1 MKKTA
6 EIHKLDYPLSISA
19 GYAYYQPDIDFD
31 FKDIVRRS
39 DTMLYRQKR
48 RKKIARSTD
57 LEHLLSRMEKHST
70 EEITDEV
77 ILQEKKY
84 QGMPLDELCSMIDL
98 LSPTTDNYPYVVDFR
113 TDFYYIANQALDR
126 FCIPKNGFHNV
137 ISNHKEFVYES
148 TGYTFGNRISASYRN
163 RSF

>member
-19 GYAYYQPDIDFD
+19 GYAYYQPDVDFD

-57 LEHLLSRMEKHST
+57 LESSAF
-70 EEITDEV
+70 
-77 ILQEKKY
+77 
-84 QGMPLDELCSMIDL
+84 
-98 LSPTTDNYPYVVDFR
+98 PYGK
-113 TDFYYIANQALDR
+113 A
-126 FCIPKNGFHNV
+126 FHR
-137 ISNHKEFVYES
+137 
-148 TGYTFGNRISASYRN
+148 GDYR
-163 RSF
+163 

>member
-1 MKKTA
+1 M
-6 EIHKLDYPLSISA
+6 SA

-48 RKKIARSTD
+48 RKKVARSAGLD
-57 LEHLLSRMEKHST
+57 NLLSRMSKQST

-77 ILQEKKY
+77 ILQEKKF
-84 QGMPLDELCSMIDL
+84 QSMSVDELCSVIDL

-113 TDFYYIANQALDR
+113 SDFYYIANQALER
-126 FCIPKNGFHNV
+126 FCIP
-137 ISNHKEFVYES
+137 
-148 TGYTFGNRISASYRN
+148 
-163 RSF
+163 